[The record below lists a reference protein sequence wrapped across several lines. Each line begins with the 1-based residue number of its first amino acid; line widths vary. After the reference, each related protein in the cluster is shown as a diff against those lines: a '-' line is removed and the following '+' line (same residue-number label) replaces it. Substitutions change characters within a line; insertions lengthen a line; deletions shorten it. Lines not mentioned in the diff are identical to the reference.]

1 MIPIKR
7 AKQIREEF
15 GFTHLVIFGLSK
27 DNVQY
32 VATHGATVTQAKE
45 AANLG
50 NDLKRSMGWP
60 DYECK
65 AKPIHR
71 KCELCTFWKRGKLD
85 RTSRIPENWH
95 GSCMFTPERAFRY
108 AEDRAC
114 NHFEPDC

>member
-1 MIPIKR
+1 MIPVKR

-15 GFTHLVIFGLSK
+15 GFTHLIIFGLSK

-50 NDLKRSMGWP
+50 NNLKRSMGWP
-60 DYECK
+60 EYECK
-65 AKPIHR
+65 AKPLVR
-71 KCELCTFWKRGKLD
+71 KCEVCTYWKRKKID
-85 RTSRIPENWH
+85 NSSRIPEDWPGN
-95 GSCMFTPERAFRY
+95 CMFNPEPAFRY